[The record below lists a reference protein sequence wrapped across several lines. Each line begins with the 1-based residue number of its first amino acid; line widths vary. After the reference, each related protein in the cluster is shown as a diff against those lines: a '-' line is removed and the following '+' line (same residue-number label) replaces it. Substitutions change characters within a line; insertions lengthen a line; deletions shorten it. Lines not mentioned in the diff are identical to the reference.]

1 MPSLRARIKKL
12 GHKGYL
18 SENDAIRI
26 VDALDIAD
34 RYKEMCH
41 NVRRI
46 EEDNKESII
55 NNVGFKYD
63 ESTKEFV
70 IRKGDAEVRVADFK
84 MVTDFLKDNKESN
97 NT

>member
-18 SENDAIRI
+18 SESDIIRI
-26 VDALDIAD
+26 VDALNIAD
-34 RYKEMCH
+34 RYKEMCY

-46 EEDNKESII
+46 EEDNKE
-55 NNVGFKYD
+55 
-63 ESTKEFV
+63 
-70 IRKGDAEVRVADFK
+70 R
-84 MVTDFLKDNKESN
+84 N